1 MEDIGASG
9 TRPAADL
16 LVQALQSVAT
26 EAVRRV
32 IGHYFAVH
40 STAAVPS
47 RLAIDPTKMRD
58 ILPNVI
64 LLDATV
70 GDRFPIRLAGTG
82 FRNRLGREITG
93 TNWLDLIP
101 EASRGAMASC
111 LGTLLSQPCGAHF
124 LVAEGWRLDPCLEY
138 VLLPLTSPGAS
149 ATDMLFG
156 AAALIRE
163 PDIGDWRAPVTAQPM
178 RYIDI
183 GRAVPEK
190 HPISATAEASATP
203 DNGSAD
209 QSPGLFR
216 HDAS

>member
-1 MEDIGASG
+1 MEDLGASG
-9 TRPAADL
+9 TAPAAKL
-16 LVQALQSVAT
+16 LAEALQSVAT

-32 IGHYFAVH
+32 IVHYFAVRG
-40 STAAVPS
+40 TAAVPS
-47 RLAIDPTKMRD
+47 RRAIDPTKLRD

-64 LLDATV
+64 LIDAA
-70 GDRFPIRLAGTG
+70 GGERFPIRLAGTG
-82 FRNRLGREITG
+82 FRNRLDREITG
-93 TNWLDLIP
+93 TNWLDLMP

-138 VLLPLTSPGAS
+138 VLLPLTSPGATS
-149 ATDMLFG
+149 ADMLFG

-163 PDIGDWRAPVTAQPM
+163 PDFGDWRAPAAAPPM

-183 GRAVPEK
+183 GRSVPEK
-190 HPISATAEASATP
+190 HSICVAADASATP

-209 QSPGLFR
+209 QCPGLFR
-216 HDAS
+216 HDAR